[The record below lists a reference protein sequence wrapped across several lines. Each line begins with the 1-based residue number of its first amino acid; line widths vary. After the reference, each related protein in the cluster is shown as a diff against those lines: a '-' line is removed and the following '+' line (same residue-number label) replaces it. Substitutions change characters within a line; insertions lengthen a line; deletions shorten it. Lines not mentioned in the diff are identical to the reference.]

1 MLRKMSKRISRV
13 VLPSGKM
20 QVKNPHF
27 VACDRSDALQL
38 PGFVCSYQLIYELI
52 PSCSDLEMSWSCN
65 DEAITVTGK
74 KRWLAPKLYIRAHV
88 PYIFYMVAHIPWILT
103 HSGTYST
110 RTHIYIYISIYIT
123 FKGVLGTSWNVT
135 SYTTCSPKY
144 LAGRKGLASAFN
156 FAPPEPQGT
165 GVLIQEIQ
173 RTTCGCIKKPVNN
186 GINDQ
191 PG

>member
-110 RTHIYIYISIYIT
+110 RTHIYIYKYILHL
-123 FKGVLGTSWNVT
+123 KECLEHPGTSHLTQLVLPNTLQGEKVWRVLSILHRRNLKERGFWYKK
-135 SYTTCSPKY
+135 SSE
-144 LAGRKGLASAFN
+144 
-156 FAPPEPQGT
+156 PPVD
-165 GVLIQEIQ
+165 VLKNLW
-173 RTTCGCIKKPVNN
+173 TMG
-186 GINDQ
+186 
-191 PG
+191 